1 MRLRSLVG
9 FGWGLEKGAAGLCKI
24 VSSVLNSFLLF
35 PIVNNRIWDTG
46 MDIERTKISTRLATG
61 FGLVFLLLIIV
72 TALGI
77 NRVQKIDTILTNIS
91 DVNNVKQ
98 RYAINFRGSVHDRS
112 IALRDVVLA
121 ADAAAARPHV
131 EHIKTLADN
140 YAKSAAPL
148 DQIIQSGKG
157 VTPEE
162 KSALEG
168 IKASEAKAQ
177 PLIAKVIE
185 LRAADQ
191 LPEATA
197 LLQQQAAPAF
207 VAWLAS
213 VNTMIDLEE
222 KMSMEQAN
230 SATSVARSFFVF
242 MVVLCLIAIGVGVA
256 AAWFISRGL
265 LRQLGGE
272 PEYAASIVACIASG
286 NLAVR
291 IDTKPGD
298 DSSLLHAMRGMRDS
312 LVNIVSQVRAGTQTI
327 ATNSREIAA
336 GNMDLSSRTE
346 QQAANIEETASSME
360 QLTGTVKQNS
370 DHAYQANQLALSAS
384 EVAVKGGAVVNEVVH
399 TMASINESSKKIVD
413 IIGVIDSIAFQTNI
427 LALNAAVEAA
437 RAGEQGRGFAVV
449 ATEVRNL
456 AQRSAGAAKEIKGLI
471 DDSVEKVDAGAKL
484 VDQAGATM
492 QDIVNSVKR
501 VTDIMGEIS
510 TASAEQTSGIE
521 QVNEAIGKMDQVV
534 QQNAALVEQAAAA
547 AASLQDQAGN
557 LSQVVSIFKL
567 DESAVPQRPQSSARP
582 AAAPAAPRAAP
593 ARLTAAPPAKASK
606 PVAGQARPAAKRAAA
621 SSGDGW
627 EEF

>member
-1 MRLRSLVG
+1 
-9 FGWGLEKGAAGLCKI
+9 
-24 VSSVLNSFLLF
+24 
-35 PIVNNRIWDTG
+35 
-46 MDIERTKISTRLATG
+46 MDIESTKISTRLATG

-121 ADAAAARPHV
+121 ADAGAAAPYI
-131 EHIKTLADN
+131 EQIKTLADH

-148 DQIIQSGKG
+148 DQIISAGKN

-162 KSALEG
+162 KGALEG
-168 IKASEAKAQ
+168 IKASEAKTQ
-177 PLIAKVIE
+177 PLIAKVIA
-185 LRAADQ
+185 LRTADQ

-207 VAWLAS
+207 VEWLAS
-213 VNTMIDLEE
+213 VNKLIDLEE
-222 KMSMEQAN
+222 KMSMQQAD

-272 PEYAASIVACIASG
+272 PEYAASIVGSIAAG

-298 DSSLLHAMRGMRDS
+298 NSSLLHAMQAMRDS

-370 DHAYQANQLALSAS
+370 DHAHQANQLALSAS
-384 EVAVKGGAVVNEVVH
+384 EVAVKGGAVVNQVVH

-456 AQRSAGAAKEIKGLI
+456 AQRSAGAAKEIKSLI

-521 QVNEAIGKMDQVV
+521 QVNEAVGKMDQVV

-567 DESAVPQRPQSSARP
+567 DDSTPALLPRAPTASAPAARP
-582 AAAPAAPRAAP
+582 APAVTAARTAPARRAALPTAKPAPRKAPAA
-593 ARLTAAPPAKASK
+593 
-606 PVAGQARPAAKRAAA
+606 AGPD
-621 SSGDGW
+621 DGW

>member
-1 MRLRSLVG
+1 
-9 FGWGLEKGAAGLCKI
+9 
-24 VSSVLNSFLLF
+24 
-35 PIVNNRIWDTG
+35 
-46 MDIERTKISTRLATG
+46 MDIESSKISTRLATG

-121 ADAAAARPHV
+121 ADAGAAAPHI
-131 EHIKTLADN
+131 EQIKTLADN

-148 DQIIQSGKG
+148 DQIISAGKN

-177 PLIAKVIE
+177 PLIAKVIA
-185 LRAADQ
+185 LRSADQ
-191 LPEATA
+191 LAEATA

-207 VAWLAS
+207 VEWLAS
-213 VNTMIDLEE
+213 VNKLIDLEE

-286 NLAVR
+286 NLAVK

-298 DSSLLHAMRGMRDS
+298 NSSLLHAMQGMRDS

-370 DHAYQANQLALSAS
+370 DHAHQANQLALSAS
-384 EVAVKGGAVVNEVVH
+384 EVAVKGGAVVNQVVH

-456 AQRSAGAAKEIKGLI
+456 AQRSAGAAKEIKSLI

-521 QVNEAIGKMDQVV
+521 QVNEAVGKMDQVV

-547 AASLQDQAGN
+547 ASSLQDQAGN
-557 LSQVVSIFKL
+557 LSEVVSIFKL
-567 DESAVPQRPQSSARP
+567 DESRLPALAAPPAARP
-582 AAAPAAPRAAP
+582 AASVSPAAGRAAPAPRAA
-593 ARLTAAPPAKASK
+593 AL
-606 PVAGQARPAAKRAAA
+606 PAAKPDAKPAPKKAAA
-621 SSGDGW
+621 SAGPDDGW